1 MLRHRGLRDTGK
13 IGQCVDGLLAF
24 AAQSL
29 EDRADRRGALEN
41 GVGIGFHS
49 TIITRWLW
57 NCQRSAAI
65 LNLWVHAL
73 GRGTHSDPLGN
84 DRDESECGE
93 IVSGQAVVSCCQT
106 SPVFETA
113 EEALDEV
120 TTSIDGAIERV
131 RNSPRRGGWDDSL
144 DATGF
149 EPVTQ
154 AVRVISFICD
164 QVFRRRDGTQQ
175 RHGHAD
181 VGNVAG
187 RQREG
192 DRPAAIIGQTM
203 DFRGATAARAP
214 DRLRPL
220 PPFAPAAER
229 CAFTCELSR
238 LSSRGISPEAA
249 ICSNRRCQSPRCDHL
264 L

>member
-1 MLRHRGLRDTGK
+1 MSDRVAHVAGNAITTAWPGEQ
-13 IGQCVDGLLAF
+13 GC
-24 AAQSL
+24 
-29 EDRADRRGALEN
+29 RADVLCLERRWRQRHTDARTPRLHGTAA
-41 GVGIGFHS
+41 GW
-49 TIITRWLW
+49 TRS
-57 NCQRSAAI
+57 R
-65 LNLWVHAL
+65 
-73 GRGTHSDPLGN
+73 THSDPLGN

-144 DATGF
+144 DAAEF
-149 EPVTQ
+149 KPVAQ
-154 AVRVISFICD
+154 AVRVIGFICD
-164 QVFRRRDGTQQ
+164 QVFRRRDGSQQ
-175 RHGHAD
+175 RHGHTD
-181 VGNVAG
+181 VGDVAG

-192 DRPAAIIGQTM
+192 DRSATIIGQTM
-203 DFRGATAARAP
+203 DFRGATPARAP

-238 LSSRGISPEAA
+238 LSSSGTSPEAA

>member
-1 MLRHRGLRDTGK
+1 MATILAAVIASFVISGHHCALDHSLVRVDCDQRPAAVRDLG
-13 IGQCVDGLLAF
+13 GDQ
-24 AAQSL
+24 AATKL
-29 EDRADRRGALEN
+29 E
-41 GVGIGFHS
+41 
-49 TIITRWLW
+49 
-57 NCQRSAAI
+57 
-65 LNLWVHAL
+65 L
-73 GRGTHSDPLGN
+73 GRGLIQIHSITTET
-84 DRDESECGE
+84 RASAA
-93 IVSGQAVVSCCQT
+93 IVSGQAVVSCCQA
-106 SPVFETA
+106 SPVLETA
-113 EEALDEV
+113 EEAFDKV
-120 TTSIDGAIERV
+120 ATPIYGAIERV
-131 RNSPRRGGWDDSL
+131 RNCSRCGGWNNSL

-154 AVRVISFICD
+154 AVRVISFICH
-164 QVFRRRDGTQQ
+164 QVFRRGDGTQQ

-192 DRPAAIIGQTM
+192 NRPAAIIGQTM

-238 LSSRGISPEAA
+238 LSSRGTSPEAA

>member
-1 MLRHRGLRDTGK
+1 MTQIGMPARRQISLIDPVLRWQIGRKCVFLVPCWMRGNFFDR
-13 IGQCVDGLLAF
+13 IGPK
-24 AAQSL
+24 AAAPKN
-29 EDRADRRGALEN
+29 R
-41 GVGIGFHS
+41 
-49 TIITRWLW
+49 
-57 NCQRSAAI
+57 
-65 LNLWVHAL
+65 L
-73 GRGTHSDPLGN
+73 GRGLISDPLGN

-144 DATGF
+144 DAAEF
-149 EPVTQ
+149 KPVAQ
-154 AVRVISFICD
+154 AVRVIGFICD
-164 QVFRRRDGTQQ
+164 QVFRRRDGSQQ
-175 RHGHAD
+175 RHGHTD
-181 VGNVAG
+181 VGDVAG

-192 DRPAAIIGQTM
+192 DRSATIIGQTM
-203 DFRGATAARAP
+203 DFRGATPARAP

-238 LSSRGISPEAA
+238 LSSSGTSPEAA